1 MRPSTGGWWQYPWR
15 ISPVMRLKSVISASP
30 VAIDTISNVSIGA
43 CRRDNFGYADFTS
56 NQTKFNFRSR
66 PQ

>member
-1 MRPSTGGWWQYPWR
+1 
-15 ISPVMRLKSVISASP
+15 MRLKSVISASP
-30 VAIDTISNVSIGA
+30 VATDAISNVSIGA